1 MATSRVMAGSGR
13 ERSKDD
19 WYCKSC
25 ADYWGGHYVNR
36 GHRVE
41 CYKCKLAKGQV
52 FFGKPSTAECPSQR
66 VAPRAKPDT
75 AIKENARKRNDC
87 QEVDGIAKLASEI
100 RVLKTM
106 DGAEELLQLKQQQYD
121 KLVSERQAAKPI
133 GAQRQK
139 IVYAINDAEKTIKRH
154 KAEME
159 ALEKEAARIA
169 AQIAEKATVLAN
181 CEDKLAKARKDL
193 TELDAKQPEAPN
205 LAAGQIDGDKLLEF
219 FKCCFPN
226 VAASA
231 IEGDKAVFQTKW
243 DDFLKSSVPSSPV
256 EANVADATAPADSC
270 LAGAAVTP
278 MDEDESVL
286 EAAEQ
291 QFRARATTAEGEQK
305 RQFTAKADAVAAK
318 MAKKLKIDQSCG

>member
-139 IVYAINDAEKTIKRH
+139 IVYAVNDAEKTIKRH
-154 KAEME
+154 KSEME
-159 ALEKEAARIA
+159 ALEKEVARIA
-169 AQIAEKATVLAN
+169 AQIAEKATLLVN

-193 TELDAKQPEAPN
+193 TELDAKQPEAPT
-205 LAAGQIDGDKLLEF
+205 LAAGLIDGDKLLEF
-219 FKCCFPN
+219 FKCCFRS

-231 IEGDKAVFQTKW
+231 VAGDKAVFQTKR
-243 DDFLKSSVPSSPV
+243 DDFLKSSVPSS
-256 EANVADATAPADSC
+256 NVADATSPADSC
-270 LAGAAVTP
+270 SAGAAVTP
-278 MDEDESVL
+278 MDDDESVL

-291 QFRARATTAEGEQK
+291 QFRAKATTAEGEQK
-305 RQFTAKADAVAAK
+305 RQFTGKADAVATK
-318 MAKKLKIDQSCG
+318 RAKKLKIDDSCG